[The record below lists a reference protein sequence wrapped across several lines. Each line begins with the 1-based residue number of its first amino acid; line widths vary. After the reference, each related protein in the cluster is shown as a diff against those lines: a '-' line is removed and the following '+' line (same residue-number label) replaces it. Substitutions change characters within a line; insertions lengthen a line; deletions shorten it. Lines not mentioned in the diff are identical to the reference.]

1 MSDEQ
6 APKGKNFRVLRARD
20 YRRMPWKNGG
30 GETTEIAVFPENAD
44 LAGFGWRISMA
55 TVASDG
61 PFSVFPGID
70 RTLSILSGEGMTLDI
85 AGRAPVVLT
94 RSSAPLAFPA
104 DTATSAQLVS
114 GPITDLNVMTR
125 RGQWSHQVEHR
136 RFEGEHRLDA
146 EGGVTLLLS
155 LGNLRI
161 DSAGHAEELG
171 LLDCAIIDQVVS
183 ITSDMPTE
191 AYVIRVVEGR

>member
-1 MSDEQ
+1 MI
-6 APKGKNFRVLRARD
+6 VLRKSE

-30 GETTEIAVFPENAD
+30 GETTEIAVFPKDAD
-44 LAGFGWRISMA
+44 LAGFGWRVSMA
-55 TVASDG
+55 TVESDG

-70 RTLSILSGEGMTLDI
+70 RTLSILSGEGIALDI
-85 AGRAPVVLT
+85 AGRTPVVLT

-104 DTATSAQLVS
+104 DAATSARLVS
-114 GPITDLNVMTR
+114 GTITDLNVMTR

-146 EGGVTLLLS
+146 EGGVTLLLP

-171 LLDCAIIDQVVS
+171 HLDCAFIDKIVT
-183 ITSDMPTE
+183 ITSDVPTE
-191 AYVIRVVEGR
+191 TYIIRIVEN